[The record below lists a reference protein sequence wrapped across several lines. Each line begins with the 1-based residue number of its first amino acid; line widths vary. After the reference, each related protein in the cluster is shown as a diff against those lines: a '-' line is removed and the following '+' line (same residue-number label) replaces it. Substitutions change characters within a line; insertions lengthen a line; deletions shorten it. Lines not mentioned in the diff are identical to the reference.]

1 MTNFKILKSKYEN
14 ISTAIEEL
22 KLLAKTKQVF
32 ICSGS
37 QLSLLSIQRIL
48 TEHEC
53 SSLIAQNINDIK
65 NGYVGV
71 CHYFIEKSFAIDTQH
86 FFSEEAIF
94 GKIVVSA
101 KKKRDIS
108 AKKQLISANSYG
120 VGDLVV
126 HKKYGVAKF
135 DGLLLVKSQNKEY
148 DTVKLIYA
156 GGDVLYVPV
165 VNVDYVTKYG
175 NVPEGIA
182 IENLLDKLS
191 GTSFATRK
199 AKVKK
204 NLFEIAD
211 ALLKE
216 AAKRKMVEASVFYEN
231 ELTKKFDDK
240 FLFILTDDQT
250 LAIED
255 CREDLSSG
263 RPMERLI
270 CGDVG
275 FGKTEVAMR
284 CCALVVFGRMVGMQ
298 YGQVC
303 IICPTTLLAMQHYK
317 TFQQR
322 FEGFNVRIAKIT
334 RTTTPKERRQIIEQI
349 KNGEVD
355 ILIATHAGFSDEIS
369 FKNLELLIIDE
380 EQHFGV
386 EQKEKMKK
394 KFACHVLLLS
404 ATPIPRTLQMGLSG
418 LKDISII
425 ATPPFD
431 RLLPQ
436 TQVMVFDSIVI
447 SNAIIREKQRGGRT
461 FFVCPRV
468 SDLEEQK
475 LRILAITGGEVSVGI
490 AHGGMPPAELEVVM
504 DKFYTGVYDVLVTT
518 SIVES
523 GIDISFANTMVL
535 YRAEMFGLA
544 ALYQLRGRVGRGK
557 VQSYV
562 YFVVKD
568 INRMTEN
575 AKQRLKAISSI
586 NSLGEGMKIA
596 ISDLDIRGA
605 GNVVGKEQSGKM
617 NDVAVELYEQMLKE
631 AVMEVKHEVRE
642 DDADIEVKIAIP
654 FFIPEEYIPDF
665 SVRMQVYRE
674 LSNIASIDDLMLIQD
689 DIIDR
694 FGKLPQTVLNL
705 IEIIKIKIRAK
716 TQCITRLEAGIKGV
730 VLEFSSQFTK
740 NDQLL
745 NVITKHPDKF
755 QIKTASSLVCVK
767 SGDDLLK
774 KAQEIMKW
782 AEGL

>member
-1 MTNFKILKSKYEN
+1 M
-14 ISTAIEEL
+14 
-22 KLLAKTKQVF
+22 
-32 ICSGS
+32 
-37 QLSLLSIQRIL
+37 
-48 TEHEC
+48 
-53 SSLIAQNINDIK
+53 
-65 NGYVGV
+65 
-71 CHYFIEKSFAIDTQH
+71 
-86 FFSEEAIF
+86 
-94 GKIVVSA
+94 
-101 KKKRDIS
+101 
-108 AKKQLISANSYG
+108 
-120 VGDLVV
+120 
-126 HKKYGVAKF
+126 
-135 DGLLLVKSQNKEY
+135 KSQNKEY

-386 EQKEKMKK
+386 
-394 KFACHVLLLS
+394 
-404 ATPIPRTLQMGLSG
+404 
-418 LKDISII
+418 
-425 ATPPFD
+425 
-431 RLLPQ
+431 
-436 TQVMVFDSIVI
+436 
-447 SNAIIREKQRGGRT
+447 
-461 FFVCPRV
+461 
-468 SDLEEQK
+468 
-475 LRILAITGGEVSVGI
+475 
-490 AHGGMPPAELEVVM
+490 
-504 DKFYTGVYDVLVTT
+504 
-518 SIVES
+518 
-523 GIDISFANTMVL
+523 
-535 YRAEMFGLA
+535 
-544 ALYQLRGRVGRGK
+544 
-557 VQSYV
+557 
-562 YFVVKD
+562 
-568 INRMTEN
+568 
-575 AKQRLKAISSI
+575 
-586 NSLGEGMKIA
+586 
-596 ISDLDIRGA
+596 
-605 GNVVGKEQSGKM
+605 
-617 NDVAVELYEQMLKE
+617 
-631 AVMEVKHEVRE
+631 
-642 DDADIEVKIAIP
+642 
-654 FFIPEEYIPDF
+654 
-665 SVRMQVYRE
+665 
-674 LSNIASIDDLMLIQD
+674 
-689 DIIDR
+689 
-694 FGKLPQTVLNL
+694 
-705 IEIIKIKIRAK
+705 
-716 TQCITRLEAGIKGV
+716 
-730 VLEFSSQFTK
+730 
-740 NDQLL
+740 
-745 NVITKHPDKF
+745 
-755 QIKTASSLVCVK
+755 
-767 SGDDLLK
+767 
-774 KAQEIMKW
+774 
-782 AEGL
+782 